1 MRKLVEFSKKHELAI
16 RFIIALFVSLLFMAG
31 SFLWGSYI
39 YETNDDETMNFIA
52 AGAYGKEYSQ
62 YLIFSNIIY
71 GYLLKGLYY
80 IFPGINCYLAT
91 MLGLDVLAFT
101 FLTIAL
107 AKRFSIE
114 GLFTVSVLIN
124 ALLTPRFY
132 AELQFTKN
140 ASLYAVVGFLVYLMF
155 VKTEPDRKAYYRC
168 MRLIGMAFMMLSVLV
183 RWQCFFLILPI
194 AGITYLFQCLYLF
207 LKKDN
212 WKECVH
218 LRELACFA
226 LVVIA
231 LLGLQKL
238 AYSSEEWKEYQ
249 KYYAIT
255 ARILDYGD
263 LQYDTNQEEVGVH
276 PIEIDMIK
284 RWDWADFDNYDLS
297 HLGEIAEAK
306 EKSHTGAVSLKNVWY
321 TILEANAELLCVW
334 LIVAIITITITKSKL
349 LVFQQISFGALSFI
363 YYGYFTHLYRAME
376 RVILGVWLA
385 FIIYTIA
392 FGVYTLETETVKVQN
407 TWLIATMIIVVVLG
421 KQYKNYDLI
430 KGKQYVETMSY
441 TSTLLNS
448 MHEDDE
454 SLYFLDPLTFGGAK
468 TDNLIILDARY
479 KDYYNNMFMLGG
491 WMLHSPA
498 VNHEYEECGIRNP
511 FDTMLQNENAYYV
524 GDMKS
529 LEDIQKYYN
538 DVQNKQIKTQLVQEF
553 NQIYIWKLSE
563 E

>member
-1 MRKLVEFSKKHELAI
+1 
-16 RFIIALFVSLLFMAG
+16 
-31 SFLWGSYI
+31 
-39 YETNDDETMNFIA
+39 
-52 AGAYGKEYSQ
+52 
-62 YLIFSNIIY
+62 
-71 GYLLKGLYY
+71 
-80 IFPGINCYLAT
+80 
-91 MLGLDVLAFT
+91 
-101 FLTIAL
+101 
-107 AKRFSIE
+107 
-114 GLFTVSVLIN
+114 
-124 ALLTPRFY
+124 
-132 AELQFTKN
+132 
-140 ASLYAVVGFLVYLMF
+140 
-155 VKTEPDRKAYYRC
+155 
-168 MRLIGMAFMMLSVLV
+168 
-183 RWQCFFLILPI
+183 
-194 AGITYLFQCLYLF
+194 
-207 LKKDN
+207 
-212 WKECVH
+212 
-218 LRELACFA
+218 
-226 LVVIA
+226 
-231 LLGLQKL
+231 
-238 AYSSEEWKEYQ
+238 
-249 KYYAIT
+249 
-255 ARILDYGD
+255 
-263 LQYDTNQEEVGVH
+263 
-276 PIEIDMIK
+276 MIK

-392 FGVYTLETETVKVQN
+392 FGVCTLETEIAKVQN

-448 MHEDDE
+448 MHEDE
-454 SLYFLDPLTFGGAK
+454 ASLYFLDPLTFIDAK
-468 TDNLIILDARY
+468 TENLIVLDARY
-479 KDYYNNMFMLGG
+479 KDYYSNMFMLGG

-498 VNHEYEECGIRNP
+498 VNHEYRECGIRNP
-511 FDTMLQNENAYYV
+511 FETMLQNENAYYV